1 MIRQTWEETNLIL
14 AEAKRPVVAM
24 GRDYPPGTVV
34 PPHEHPHAQLVHASA
49 GVMRVTTET
58 GIWVVPPQR
67 AVWVPAHVTHSVAMH
82 GRVEMRTVYIAPA
95 AAEGLPGAC
104 CVVAV
109 PALLRELILRAMT
122 LPAEY
127 DEGSP
132 AARVMDLIL
141 DEIRALPA
149 APLHLPQGQDA
160 RLRRVTTAL
169 LDAPG
174 DSRGFEVWAK
184 TAGASPRTLARLF
197 QSETGLSFRA
207 WRQQARMLQALTWL
221 AEGRPVTGLALDLGY
236 DSPSAFVAAFKRA
249 FGVTPARYF
258 KGQVSNEG
266 SHAGSA
272 RDATGGT
279 GVERD
284 A

>member
-1 MIRQTWEETNLIL
+1 MSNISQTTEETNRLL
-14 AEAKRPVVAM
+14 AEVQRPVVAM
-24 GRDYPPGTVV
+24 GRDYPPGTIV
-34 PPHEHPHAQLVHASA
+34 PPHQHRHAQLVHASA
-49 GVMRVTTET
+49 GVMRVTTDA

-67 AVWVPAHVTHSVAMH
+67 AVWVPAHMTHGVAMH
-82 GRVEMRTVYIAPA
+82 GRVEMRTVYIAPEA
-95 AAEGLPGAC
+95 ADDLPEAC

-122 LPAEY
+122 LPAAY
-127 DEGSP
+127 DEASP
-132 AARVMDLIL
+132 AGRVMALIL

-149 APLHLPQGQDA
+149 APLHLTQGQDS

-169 LDAPG
+169 LDEPG
-174 DSRGFEVWAK
+174 DTRGFDSWAK

-197 QSETGLSFRA
+197 QSETGMSFRA

-221 AEGRPVTGLALDLGY
+221 AESRPVTTLALDLGY

-258 KGQVSNEG
+258 KG
-266 SHAGSA
+266 
-272 RDATGGT
+272 
-279 GVERD
+279 
-284 A
+284 